1 MKMKKYSVENLQ
13 KGWMLIR
20 EELGENAIIL
30 SVKEVEGKFEILAAS
45 PEKKP
50 PIQAE
55 NRLYESFKN
64 KFSKKEDI
72 NGIESLVNFMIKLK
86 DCNINEK
93 ILDEIQGEVVRNYI
107 PIVEKINSVDV
118 LAKIETNPLQKKY
131 INVLGNISSGKSTT
145 IAKLAA
151 LLKFNKDKNIAVASF
166 DFYKIGGSE
175 SLKKFAEIMQIP
187 FFMIKD
193 EKDLIMY
200 KDSFDEF
207 EHILFDTPGNIKD
220 LKEVEKL
227 LSFITASAEAENILT
242 VPLTK
247 KENLIDKDIRY
258 FSKFKINH
266 LILTKLDEL
275 ENKIPLYFVLTNY
288 DYKISFITN
297 GLNVPKDIVEA
308 HQVLN
313 GIFEVENK

>member
-1 MKMKKYSVENLQ
+1 MKMKKYTVENLQ
-13 KGWMLIR
+13 KGWVLIR

-30 SVKEVEGKFEILAAS
+30 SVKEVDGRFEILAAS
-45 PEKKP
+45 PEKKT
-50 PIQAE
+50 QKKE
-55 NRLYESFKN
+55 DRLFEIFKK
-64 KFSKKEDI
+64 KFSKNEDI
-72 NGIESLVNFMIKLK
+72 KNLEKLINLLIRIKDSKIKDSLLN
-86 DCNINEK
+86 
-93 ILDEIQGEVVRNYI
+93 EIQEEIHRNYLPVI
-107 PIVEKINSVDV
+107 EKINSVDI
-118 LAKIETNPLQKKY
+118 LTKIETNPLTKRY

-151 LLKFNKDKNIAVASF
+151 ILKFNRDKKIAVASF

-220 LKEVEKL
+220 LSEVEKIL
-227 LSFITASAEAENILT
+227 TFITSSSDAENILT
-242 VPLTK
+242 IPLTK
-247 KENLIDKDIRY
+247 KENLIDRDIRY
-258 FSKFKINH
+258 FSKFKIHH

-275 ENKIPLYFVLTNY
+275 ENRIPLYFVLTNY
-288 DYKISFITN
+288 DYKISYITN
-297 GLNVPKDIVEA
+297 GLNVPKDIVESY
-308 HQVLN
+308 QVLN
-313 GIFEVENK
+313 GIFEERGR